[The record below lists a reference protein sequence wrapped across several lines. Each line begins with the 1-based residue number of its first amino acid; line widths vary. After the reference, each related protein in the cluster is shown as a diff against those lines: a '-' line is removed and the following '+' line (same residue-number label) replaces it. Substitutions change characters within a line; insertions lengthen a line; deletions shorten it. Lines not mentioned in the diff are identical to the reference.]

1 MKIAITGV
9 TGLRNRGVEA
19 LVNPLIIGLRETFP
33 QASLTVFSG
42 SADYDASR
50 GIMHD
55 LEVIAEGSF
64 VPIRTTLKRRIA
76 EKLKLVPIRIPS
88 YEWPGFEDIDLLVV
102 TGGDVFSSEY
112 GDWSFERHLMPMK
125 IAHQQGTPIVIFAQS
140 IGPFTSEYHRDS
152 WMKEASNAALI
163 SVREKRTYE
172 YLTADLGFSRDKV
185 KLVADPAFLLHAD
198 DSTKQWFRRSKQPN
212 EGVVAIALS
221 QGICQ
226 WTGVSREAWL
236 ATWVELIKRM
246 IQYWGVTVVLV
257 PHVQEP
263 YANDLSACTDVW
275 RLLEFPAEVSVL
287 GADFSASEYKG
298 IISECS
304 MVIAERM
311 HAGIAGLS
319 SGVCTSIVAYSVK
332 ARGVIADVLGSEFAE
347 HGAVLEASAFVSVDI
362 VWDKIDLIWKK
373 RSVVADRI
381 TRQLP
386 QIQAAATSA
395 FEMLPELLLR

>member
-1 MKIAITGV
+1 MKIAISGV

-19 LVNPLIIGLRETFP
+19 LVDPLVTGLREIFP
-33 QASLTVFSG
+33 QASFTVFSG

-55 LEVIAEGSF
+55 LEVVAEGAFLPVSK
-64 VPIRTTLKRRIA
+64 TLKQRVA
-76 EKLKLVPIRIPS
+76 EKLHLVPTRVPIYR
-88 YEWPGFEDIDLLVV
+88 WPGFADFDLLVV

-112 GDWSFERHLMPMK
+112 GDWSFERHLVPMR

-140 IGPFTSEYHRDS
+140 IGPFTSEHHRDS
-152 WMKEASNAALI
+152 WMKEASKAALI

-172 YLTADLGFSRDKV
+172 YLTGDLGLSRDKV
-185 KLVADPAFLLHAD
+185 KFVADPAFLLHAN
-198 DSTKQWFRRSKQPN
+198 DSTKQWLRRSWQSN

-226 WTGVSREAWL
+226 WSGVSREAWL
-236 ATWVELIKRM
+236 ATWVELIRRM
-246 IQYWGVTVVLV
+246 IQYWRVKIVLV

-263 YANDLSACTDVW
+263 YANDLIACTDVW
-275 RLLEFPAEVSVL
+275 RLLEFPEEVSVL
-287 GADFSASEYKG
+287 GADLSASEYKG

-332 ARGVIADVLGSEFAE
+332 ARGVIADVLGSELAAE
-347 HGAVLEASAFVSVDI
+347 GAALEASAFVSADV
-362 VWDKIDLIWKK
+362 VWNKIDRIWNK
-373 RSVVADRI
+373 RSIVAGQI
-381 TRQLP
+381 AKQLP
-386 QIQAAATSA
+386 NIQAMAKSA
-395 FEMLPELLLR
+395 FEMLPAALMR